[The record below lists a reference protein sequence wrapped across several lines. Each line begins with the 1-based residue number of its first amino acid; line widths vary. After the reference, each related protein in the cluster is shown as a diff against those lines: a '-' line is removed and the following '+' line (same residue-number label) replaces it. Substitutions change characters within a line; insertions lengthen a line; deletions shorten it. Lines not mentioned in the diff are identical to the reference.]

1 MTPPSPPGATPDA
14 GHRDKDLPTAITRA
28 HAWVLQHW
36 PTSLRR
42 RVAMVAVLAA
52 VGAVAVSWIADL
64 VGAAIDLGMLAYLGL
79 MVVCWVGAGGA
90 LVPIP
95 GVRPLSWIMIVHQGA
110 VLSPPFV
117 ALLAA
122 LAMALGQSSY
132 FVATRTGK
140 EHHADRHGRDTAPQ
154 PGDSDPGGEDEP
166 ATVDAAAAP
175 FRPPGGIAA
184 RSRALLDR
192 GREVVARRMQ
202 HHPQRII
209 FLLSLV
215 PNPLTTF
222 ATVTAAA
229 TNVPFIRFFA
239 ASLAGFLAL
248 TIALVVAGQGILLA
262 LGISG

>member
-1 MTPPSPPGATPDA
+1 
-14 GHRDKDLPTAITRA
+14 
-28 HAWVLQHW
+28 
-36 PTSLRR
+36 
-42 RVAMVAVLAA
+42 MVAVLAA

-64 VGAAIDLGMLAYLGL
+64 VGAAIDLGVLAYLGL

-95 GVRPLSWIMIVHQGA
+95 GVRPLSWVMIVHQGA

-140 EHHADRHGRDTAPQ
+140 EHHADRHGRDAGHE
-154 PGDSDPGGEDEP
+154 PGGSDPGGRDEP
-166 ATVDAAAAP
+166 ATVDAAAAHA
-175 FRPPGGIAA
+175 RPPSGIAR
-184 RSRALLDR
+184 RSRALLER
-192 GREVVARRMQ
+192 GREAVARRMQ

-229 TNVPFIRFFA
+229 TNVPFTRFFA
-239 ASLAGFLAL
+239 ASFAGFLAL
-248 TIALVVAGQGILLA
+248 TIALVIAGQGALLA